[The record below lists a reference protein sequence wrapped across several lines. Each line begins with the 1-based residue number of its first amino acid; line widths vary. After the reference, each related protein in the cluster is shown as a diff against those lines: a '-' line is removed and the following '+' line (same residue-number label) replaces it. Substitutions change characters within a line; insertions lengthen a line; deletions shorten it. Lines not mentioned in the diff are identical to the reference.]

1 MKLGMVAPL
10 PPPEMQGQAGGGRSN
25 YLRDRNR
32 AERKRNRWVPY
43 NIATKGGAVGSRSGN
58 GGVGVISYGGPGAPG
73 GRPPVF
79 VVPSAAM
86 EVAHLMAARGQK
98 LPGGVAGAK
107 GESVTASSSAGAA
120 GGALP
125 KSRVTSASGR
135 WLKRGRTGNRFKG
148 GNPASASKNG
158 HVGAAGG
165 LGEEDDCVPRLREL
179 RKRNRVNMRK
189 QIPKWLKRQSLKSVP
204 HAPRNTTSFIM
215 RANKLGIYAPLTS
228 PRTPAFIRTPIFSPA
243 PWPTDSPGDKM
254 LVEQAKKFKVDP
266 YGSMNGCIRVRD
278 PSVPELGAVGSG
290 ENRGGEELVLRDSS
304 DEASSSSEAE
314 DGQPSVAEPD
324 SAELFEQR
332 MDHDLRRFEMTF
344 AGEAAGKDL
353 EERMLRTR
361 MEEQEGRIADL
372 EEENM
377 TLKEKLYLI
386 EQEMQELRKR
396 CTVVVSEDVLT
407 AESGESGDEAS
418 ASALACH
425 KRV

>member
-1 MKLGMVAPL
+1 
-10 PPPEMQGQAGGGRSN
+10 
-25 YLRDRNR
+25 
-32 AERKRNRWVPY
+32 
-43 NIATKGGAVGSRSGN
+43 
-58 GGVGVISYGGPGAPG
+58 
-73 GRPPVF
+73 
-79 VVPSAAM
+79 M

-98 LPGGVAGAK
+98 LPGGLVVGGSK
-107 GESVTASSSAGAA
+107 GESSVTASGSAGTA
-120 GGALP
+120 GGALA
-125 KSRVTSASGR
+125 KSRVTSSPSGR

-148 GNPASASKNG
+148 GKPASAGKKG
-158 HVGAAGG
+158 HVGPPGG
-165 LGEEDDCVPRLREL
+165 MGEEDDCVPRLREL
-179 RKRNRVNMRK
+179 RKRNRANMRK

-278 PSVPELGAVGSG
+278 MSLPEFGAFGAAV
-290 ENRGGEELVLRDSS
+290 ENRGGQLVLRDSS
-304 DEASSSSEAE
+304 DDASSASEAE
-314 DGQPSVAEPD
+314 DGHQPNLAEPED

-344 AGEAAGKDL
+344 AGEAAGKDI

-396 CTVVVSEDVLT
+396 CTVVAAEDILT

-418 ASALACH
+418 ASALACQ